1 MTFNVTMQNVTA
13 ERFDDPRYSRP
24 RYRLRYSMRCSSRHD
39 GYTCCSYKFKRDAQ
53 RRADE
58 LNAAYARAN
67 RRA

>member
-1 MTFNVTMQNVTA
+1 MTFNVTV

-24 RYRLRYSMRCSSRHD
+24 RYRLRYPMRVDYLRD

-58 LNAAYARAN
+58 LNAAYARAD
-67 RRA
+67 RA